1 MDKIYIITWECE
13 DSMDHGIHGA
23 YTDVTLAAH
32 TVDTFSKAENSRNY
46 ELTSTLLCT
55 QEV

>member
-32 TVDTFSKAENSRNY
+32 TVDTFNKAENSRNY